1 MFLEPKIYVERV
13 KSSNYDEDLPECKTL
28 EPEDRTV
35 SCCSSNWVYLKI
47 NSIVILL
54 RYAQLK

>member
-1 MFLEPKIYVERV
+1 MYLEPKIYVERV

-35 SCCSSNWVYLKI
+35 SCSNNREYIKM

-54 RYAQLK
+54 RYAQLN

>member
-35 SCCSSNWVYLKI
+35 SCSSYRVYLKI
-47 NSIVILL
+47 SAIVI
-54 RYAQLK
+54 